1 MATADNTTD
10 NTTNKPEEEKEE
22 KQHHRSMRNI
32 LLHPEFQ
39 LKYSFYFVGFT
50 VLIMGGVFL
59 VFLLSLQDI
68 VNTLAVAY
76 RIEPEIIA
84 AIQDSIRVAT
94 LSTIFSG
101 ALFCL
106 ISISLGIIL
115 THRLIGPM
123 VPIRRLIQ
131 QLHDGEYGSQ
141 GKLRKR
147 DDFKEVMN
155 DLNELSLRLQSRHGG
170 APPANP

>member
-1 MATADNTTD
+1 MATADDITG
-10 NTTNKPEEEKEE
+10 NTTNKPEE
-22 KQHHRSMRNI
+22 KQHRRSMRNI

-39 LKYSFYFVGFT
+39 LKYSFYFVGVT
-50 VLIMGGVFL
+50 VLVMGGVFL
-59 VFLLSLQDI
+59 VFLLSLEDV

-76 RIEPEIIA
+76 RIEPEVVA

-94 LSTIFSG
+94 MTTIVSG
-101 ALFCL
+101 ALFSL

-123 VPIRRLIQ
+123 VPIRRLIR
-131 QLHDGEYGSQ
+131 QLHDGEYGTQ
-141 GKLRKR
+141 GKLRKK
-147 DDFKEVMN
+147 DDFQDVMN
-155 DLNELSLRLQSRHGG
+155 ELNELSLRLQSRHGG